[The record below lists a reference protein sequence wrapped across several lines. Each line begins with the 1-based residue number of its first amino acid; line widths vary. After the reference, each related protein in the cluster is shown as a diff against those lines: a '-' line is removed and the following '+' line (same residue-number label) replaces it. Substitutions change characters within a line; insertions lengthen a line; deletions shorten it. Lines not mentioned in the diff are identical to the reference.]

1 MAPTRPLVNQQLQ
14 ACCDI
19 MCIQKEDTI
28 CLEGSISAERRT
40 SLWRQAKLIFC
51 TPQTA
56 LNDLVE
62 SRINPKQIVCVVID
76 EAHKAT
82 TNYAY
87 TQFISLLSQYSSHFR
102 VLALSAT
109 PGADIKRIQ
118 QVLLSRNTIFHHTTL
133 S

>member
-1 MAPTRPLVNQQLQ
+1 MAPTRPLVIQQLQ

-19 MCIQKEDTI
+19 MCMPKEDI
-28 CLEGSISAERRT
+28 ISLEGSISGERRIA
-40 SLWRQAKLIFC
+40 LWEQARLIFC

-56 LNDLVE
+56 VNDLLE

-82 TNYAY
+82 SNYAY
-87 TQFISLLSQYSSHFR
+87 TQFIGILSQYSCLFR

-109 PGADIKRIQ
+109 PGANIKRIQ
-118 QVLLSRNTIFHHTTL
+118 QVCKNFHNVFFFI